1 MKTKLKE
8 IEQDDTGNK
17 KYEHKLEKTRT
28 GQTKLKPK
36 L

>member
-17 KYEHKLEKTRT
+17 KYEHKLEKPTT
-28 GQTKLKPK
+28 TK
-36 L
+36 